1 MRLVARGAVTR
12 TARLVPLLLA
22 LLVLLAV
29 AQVAAAAPPAP
40 TMDLEQL
47 AVALESGPL
56 DGYLLTTMDGTT
68 PEPITVQVQS
78 LVDYSWGSLIL
89 FEASGPWIDKI
100 GGIAAGMSGSPIYV
114 DDGGVDKLV
123 GALSYGD
130 AFTLG
135 GLGLATPIEYMAA
148 IEADF
153 AVGALAALQAPRP
166 PAAGAY
172 PLARAGEDL
181 GRRGAERRGR
191 AQRHG
196 RRKRRGGERP
206 DGDDAARHPRDRRR
220 QAGQQGVRTRRRQV
234 REDRPADQGGQRR
247 RQMDRSSHA
256 RPRRR
261 VALRDPLLPG
271 RRLGRRR
278 RHRHLRRRRVGDAL
292 RAPLLSSSEPSTP
305 SSPAA
310 TCRACGRAATPP
322 TS

>member
-1 MRLVARGAVTR
+1 MRIVARGAVTR

-29 AQVAAAAPPAP
+29 AQVAAAAPPGP

-89 FEASGPWIDKI
+89 FEASGPWIDRI

-148 IEADF
+148 IETDY

-166 PAAGAY
+166 PAPGAY
-172 PLARAGEDL
+172 
-181 GRRGAERRGR
+181 
-191 AQRHG
+191 
-196 RRKRRGGERP
+196 
-206 DGDDAARHPRDRRR
+206 
-220 QAGQQGVRTRRRQV
+220 
-234 REDRPADQGGQRR
+234 
-247 RQMDRSSHA
+247 HA
-256 RPRRR
+256 R
-261 VALRDPLLPG
+261 
-271 RRLGRRR
+271 
-278 RHRHLRRRRVGDAL
+278 
-292 RAPLLSSSEPSTP
+292 
-305 SSPAA
+305 
-310 TCRACGRAATPP
+310 
-322 TS
+322 TSR